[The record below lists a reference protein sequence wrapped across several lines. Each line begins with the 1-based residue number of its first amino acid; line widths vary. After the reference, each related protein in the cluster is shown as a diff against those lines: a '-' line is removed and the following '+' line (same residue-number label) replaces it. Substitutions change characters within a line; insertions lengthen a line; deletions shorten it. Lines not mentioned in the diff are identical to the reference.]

1 MIVVIATLRNME
13 DEQMTMQVHQVIN
26 EETISQLPLSDDEET
41 TIVIEIEKEYPNY
54 IVESIDS
61 LTWTNK

>member
-41 TIVIEIEKEYPNY
+41 AIVIEIEKKYPNY

>member
-13 DEQMTMQVHQVIN
+13 DEQMTMQVHRVMN

-41 TIVIEIEKEYPNY
+41 AIVIEIEKEYPNY